1 MEQALTTSTSL
12 SQRLDTSLLQFID
25 MVTMPAQELNE
36 KIKAE
41 AEKNP
46 VLEIK
51 DNTSSFD
58 AMPQSTDY
66 YRRAGD
72 EANGKEYS
80 DDDAPDWFEKTV
92 SEKEDLREHLLK
104 ELGCLELD
112 ESVRETAE
120 TIISS
125 LDMYGFTGPD
135 PESLVPVREKPYVK
149 DAVKAIQSLEPTG
162 VGAKDWREALMIQ
175 IREIEKNS
183 EEVSRYRDII
193 YRGLDYIKNGEED
206 KLAKALR
213 IDRKDLDGM
222 IEVIKSLT
230 PFPGLKY
237 TSDYT
242 PYVLPEIQITVKDGV
257 VVLKMLQSGLL
268 DAGIDNTYLELK
280 DELKSRGDRKEKEAG
295 RFLRENIS
303 SAENL
308 INVIRLR
315 KESMKKIGLLLVE
328 KQHDFFLYGP
338 MFLKALT
345 MTTAAGILGVNVS
358 TVSKLAQDK
367 YVLTDWGIYP
377 LKFFF
382 STEVRTEGDEL
393 SKTAVIYKIREIIGN
408 NTTGKK
414 LSDQKIADMLES
426 EGIHVARRTV
436 NKYRREIGEN

>member
-58 AMPQSTDY
+58 AMPQSADY

-92 SEKEDLREHLLK
+92 SEKEDLRDHLLK

-135 PESLVPVREKPYVK
+135 PESLVPGREKPYVK

-162 VGAKDWREALMIQ
+162 VGARDWREALMLQ

-183 EEVSRYRDII
+183 EEISRYRDII

-257 VVLKMLQSGLL
+257 VVLKMLQSGLI

-280 DELKSRGDRKEKEAG
+280 DELKTRGDRKEKEAG

-382 STEVRTEGDEL
+382 STEVKTEGDEL
-393 SKTAVIYKIREIIGN
+393 SKTAVIYKISQIIEN